1 MRTKILLSGC
11 LTVVLIWAGPAF
23 ANGTC
28 VDSSIYGAVLSQED
42 IDNGVKALPPEALVP
57 ARAQARSLARVMLR
71 NLPAVAQQGTSEV
84 PGSPG
89 TCEAQSFGY
98 GLGSYTAARDS
109 RGNRKWNASL
119 PQNSISAAY
128 LYTLIHSQT
137 FLPPPNQAQHPA
149 CPTGSRSIDYLNQ
162 LTTLGA
168 PSRMQIPYQPT
179 CDYLNA
185 VNIDASYPGMD
196 RFRIGSYAVIPVS
209 GNPATITQIKSHRR
223 WGQAVAFTG
232 SVLCNYATPAFEDGV
247 IYERQLT
254 DKLHGQMLVGYD
266 DTLGKPGEKGALLVQ
281 NSFGTQWP
289 PVDTGSVAPPGKAYW
304 SYGSFTASQQ
314 MAAVAYPRERRQGA
328 FKLKASVTGA
338 PEASLG
344 GARQWAPSAASS
356 DTYLILTHVFA
367 EPVKLSALSLIE
379 PGGTRVRVTAV
390 YGQPISSGYSYLKRT
405 DGNSFLPGA
414 YEVELQATNLDGEE
428 ITYRGR
434 VAVGRFLPADR
445 AKASMSGVAVI
456 GPTGAPAS
464 VVTLP

>member
-1 MRTKILLSGC
+1 MRAKVLLSGC
-11 LTVVLIWAGPAF
+11 LAAVLVWSGPAF
-23 ANGTC
+23 GNGTC
-28 VDSSIYGAVLSQED
+28 TDSSIYGAVLSQED
-42 IDNGVKALPPEALVP
+42 IDNAVKALPPEALVP
-57 ARAQARSLARVMLR
+57 ARAQARSLSRVMLR
-71 NLPAVAQQGTSEV
+71 NLPAVAQQGTSED

-109 RGNRKWNASL
+109 RGRLKWNASL

-137 FLPPPNQAQHPA
+137 FLPPRDQNTHPV
-149 CPTGSRSIDYLNQ
+149 CPAGSRSIDYLNQ

-185 VNIDASYPGMD
+185 VNIDANYPGMD

-209 GNPATITQIKSHRR
+209 GNPTALTQIKSHLR

-232 SVLCNYATPAFEDGV
+232 SVLCNYDTPAFEGGV
-247 IYERQLT
+247 IYEQQLT
-254 DKLHGQMLVGYD
+254 HKLHGQMLVGYD
-266 DTLGKPGEKGALLVQ
+266 DTLGKPSEKGALLVQ

-289 PVDTGSVAPPGKAYW
+289 PADTGSVAPPGKAYW
-304 SYGSFTASQQ
+304 SYGSFTVSQK
-314 MAAVAYPRERRQGA
+314 MAAVAYPRERTQGA
-328 FKLKASVTGA
+328 FKLKASISGA
-338 PEASLG
+338 PAASLS
-344 GARQWAPSAASS
+344 GARQWTPSAASS
-356 DTYLILTHVFA
+356 ETYLILNHVFA
-367 EPVKLSALSLIE
+367 DPVTLSTLSLTE
-379 PGGTRVRVTAV
+379 PGGTRVRATAV
-390 YGQPISSGYSYLKRT
+390 YGQPISSGYSYLMRS
-405 DGNSFLPGA
+405 DGKSFLPGA
-414 YEVELQATNLDGEE
+414 YGVELLATGPDGRE

-434 VAVGRFLPADR
+434 VAVGRLLPAAR
-445 AKASMSGVAVI
+445 AKASMSGVAVT